1 MNKMS
6 RDELVILLLLA
17 SGILMPKAAF
27 AYLDPGTGSL
37 LIQILIAG
45 FFASLITVKMWF
57 ATMVGF
63 FVGRFSRKTSNDND
77 EK

>member
-6 RDELVILLLLA
+6 RGELVILLLLA

-37 LIQILIAG
+37 LIQIVIAG
-45 FFASLITVKMWF
+45 FLASLITVKMWF
-57 ATMVGF
+57 AAMVGF
-63 FVGRFSRKTSNDND
+63 FVGRFSRKTTNDND